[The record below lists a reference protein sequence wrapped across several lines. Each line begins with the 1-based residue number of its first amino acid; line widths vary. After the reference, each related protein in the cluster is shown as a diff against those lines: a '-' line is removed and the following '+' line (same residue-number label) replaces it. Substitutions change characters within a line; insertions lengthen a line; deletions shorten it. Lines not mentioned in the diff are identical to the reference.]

1 MNNIINKLR
10 TSYGNL
16 SDRLIGYHDKVLE
29 EYDRRQYMRFFK
41 GSMIDRDGLTNT
53 RAKVSLA
60 TACFYI
66 GQGFGYIRGL
76 LTGIYTKVGY
86 LRTIRKNRLK

>member
-1 MNNIINKLR
+1 MRKIIEQIR
-10 TSYGNL
+10 TSYNRL
-16 SDRLIGYHDKVLE
+16 SIDMIE
-29 EYDRRQYMRFFK
+29 EYHRRKYMRFFK
-41 GSMIDRDGLTNT
+41 GTMIEEDNKRWP

-76 LTGIYTKVGY
+76 LSGISSRIGH
-86 LRTIRKNRLK
+86 LRTVRRNRLK

>member
-1 MNNIINKLR
+1 MIMLENKTMRKIIEQIK

-16 SDRLIGYHDKVLE
+16 SDKLIE

-41 GSMIDRDGLTNT
+41 GHYVNIEWP

-66 GQGFGYIRGL
+66 GQGLGIVRGYYSVLRTGL
-76 LTGIYTKVGY
+76 L
-86 LRTIRKNRLK
+86 NRLK

>member
-10 TSYGNL
+10 TSYGHL
-16 SDRLIGYHDKVLE
+16 SDRLIE

-41 GSMIDRDGLTNT
+41 GSMIERED
-53 RAKVSLA
+53 KVSLA

-76 LTGIYTKVGY
+76 LSGISSRIGR
-86 LRTIRKNRLK
+86 LRTIRRNRLK

>member
-10 TSYGNL
+10 TSYGHL
-16 SDRLIGYHDKVLE
+16 SDRLIE

-41 GSMIDRDGLTNT
+41 GSMIDRDNIKWP

-66 GQGFGYIRGL
+66 GQGFGYIKGL
-76 LTGIYTKVGY
+76 YSGISNRIGH
-86 LRTIRKNRLK
+86 LRTLRRNRLK

>member
-1 MNNIINKLR
+1 MRKIIEQIK
-10 TSYGNL
+10 TSY
-16 SDRLIGYHDKVLE
+16 DRLSTDMIE
-29 EYDRRQYMRFFK
+29 EYYRRKYMRFFK
-41 GSMIDRDGLTNT
+41 GTMIEEDNKRWS

-76 LTGIYTKVGY
+76 LTGISSKIGQ
-86 LRTIRKNRLK
+86 LRTVRRNRLK

>member
-16 SDRLIGYHDKVLE
+16 SNKLIE
-29 EYDRRQYMRFFK
+29 EYDRRQYMRFYK
-41 GSMIDRDGLTNT
+41 GKLIDNE
-53 RAKVSLA
+53 AKVSLA
-60 TACFYI
+60 TACFYM

-76 LTGIYTKVGY
+76 LTVISNRIGQ
-86 LRTIRKNRLK
+86 LRTIRRNRLK

>member
-10 TSYGNL
+10 TTYNRL
-16 SDRLIGYHDKVLE
+16 SIDMIE
-29 EYDRRQYMRFFK
+29 EYHRRKYMRFYK
-41 GSMIDRDGLTNT
+41 GKLIDNE
-53 RAKVSLA
+53 AKVSLA

-76 LTGIYTKVGY
+76 LTGISNRIGQ
-86 LRTIRKNRLK
+86 LRTVRRNRLK

>member
-10 TSYGNL
+10 TSYGHL
-16 SDRLIGYHDKVLE
+16 SNRLIE
-29 EYDRRQYMRFFK
+29 EYDRRQYMRFYK
-41 GSMIDRDGLTNT
+41 GKLIDNE
-53 RAKVSLA
+53 AKVSLA

-76 LTGIYTKVGY
+76 LTGISSRIGH
-86 LRTIRKNRLK
+86 LRTIRRNRLK

>member
-1 MNNIINKLR
+1 MRKIIEQIRTTYGHLSYKL
-10 TSYGNL
+10 
-16 SDRLIGYHDKVLE
+16 IE

-41 GSMIDRDGLTNT
+41 GSMIERED
-53 RAKVSLA
+53 KVSLA

-76 LTGIYTKVGY
+76 VSGISSRIGH
-86 LRTIRKNRLK
+86 LRTIRRNRLK

>member
-16 SDRLIGYHDKVLE
+16 SNKLIE
-29 EYDRRQYMRFFK
+29 EYDRRQYMRFYK
-41 GSMIDRDGLTNT
+41 GKLIDNE
-53 RAKVSLA
+53 AKVSLA

-76 LTGIYTKVGY
+76 LTGISNRIGQ
-86 LRTIRKNRLK
+86 LRTIRRNRLK

>member
-10 TSYGNL
+10 TTYGHLSYK
-16 SDRLIGYHDKVLE
+16 LIGYHDKVLE

-41 GSMIDRDGLTNT
+41 GSMIERED
-53 RAKVSLA
+53 KVSLA

-76 LTGIYTKVGY
+76 LVGLSNRIGH
-86 LRTIRKNRLK
+86 LRTIRRNRLK

>member
-16 SDRLIGYHDKVLE
+16 SNRLIE
-29 EYDRRQYMRFFK
+29 EYDRRQYMRFYK
-41 GSMIDRDGLTNT
+41 GKLIDNE
-53 RAKVSLA
+53 AKVSLA

-76 LTGIYTKVGY
+76 LTGISNRIGQ
-86 LRTIRKNRLK
+86 LRTLRRNRLK